1 MGILYI
7 VATPIG
13 NLQDITLRAIETLKK
28 VDFILSEDTRK
39 TGFLLEKIL
48 GHKVPKEK
56 LASYYEQNELQRI
69 PGVIDLLKAGYNVAL
84 VSDAGTPLVSDPGF
98 KLVREARNQKIRVE
112 AIPGPSAAISA
123 LSISG
128 LPTDKFLFI
137 GYLPKKPGNRSKLL
151 NQVKSTTQIIE
162 PTVIL
167 YEAPHRLVKTLE
179 ELLAVFGD
187 IGVVMCRE
195 MTKIHEEY
203 KKDKLSK
210 LIAAYQKKN
219 PKGEIVLL
227 FNLKD

>member
-1 MGILYI
+1 MGNLYI

-13 NLQDITLRAIETLKK
+13 NLQDISLRAIETLKK

-48 GHKVPKEK
+48 GHRPPKEK

-69 PGVIDLLKAGYNVAL
+69 PGVISLLQAGYNVAL

-98 KLVREARNQKIRVE
+98 KLVREARNQGIRVE

-137 GYLPKKPGNRSKLL
+137 GYLPKRPGNRKKILDQIS
-151 NQVKSTTQIIE
+151 STIQAIE

-179 ELLAVFGD
+179 ELMGVFGD
-187 IGVVMCRE
+187 IEIVMCRE

-203 KKDKLSK
+203 KKDRISK
-210 LIAAYQKKN
+210 MVIFYQKTK

>member
-1 MGILYI
+1 MGNLYI

-13 NLQDITLRAIETLKK
+13 NLQDISLRAVEILKK
-28 VDFILSEDTRK
+28 VDFILCEDTRK
-39 TGFLLEKIL
+39 TSFLLEKIL

-56 LASYYEQNELQRI
+56 LASYYEQNEIQRI
-69 PGVIDLLKAGYNVAL
+69 PGVIELLKAGYNLAL

-98 KLVREARNQKIRVE
+98 KLVREVRTQNIKVE
-112 AIPGPSAAISA
+112 SIPGPSASISA

-151 NQVKSTTQIIE
+151 NQIKLTTEIIQ

-179 ELLAVFGD
+179 ELLKIFGD
-187 IGVVMCRE
+187 IDIVMCRE

-203 KKDKLSK
+203 RKDKISK
-210 LIAAYQKKN
+210 LVASYQKSN